1 MKVASV
7 HSYYSNRQP
16 SGENVVVGAQAAA
29 LRAQGVDVRI
39 IAARTDALESNGG
52 YKLRSA
58 VTVATGSGPSPL
70 KDLEEFRP
78 DVVHVHNL
86 FPNWGTG
93 WIDRWE
99 GPFQVDAR
107 WRVPYRWLA
116 TW

>member
-1 MKVASV
+1 MD
-7 HSYYSNRQP
+7 
-16 SGENVVVGAQAAA
+16 AQAAS

-58 VTVATGSGPSPL
+58 VTVTVTVATGSGLSPL
-70 KDLEEFRP
+70 KGLEEFRP

-93 WIDRWE
+93 WLDRWE

-107 WRVPYRWLA
+107 LRVPYRWLA
-116 TW
+116 T